1 LHLALHT
8 RAGFRHSDL
17 AFIVG
22 PWDRLADE
30 IKQRLIEI
38 VRANLPS

>member
-1 LHLALHT
+1 
-8 RAGFRHSDL
+8 
-17 AFIVG
+17 VG
-22 PWDRLADE
+22 IWDRLADE